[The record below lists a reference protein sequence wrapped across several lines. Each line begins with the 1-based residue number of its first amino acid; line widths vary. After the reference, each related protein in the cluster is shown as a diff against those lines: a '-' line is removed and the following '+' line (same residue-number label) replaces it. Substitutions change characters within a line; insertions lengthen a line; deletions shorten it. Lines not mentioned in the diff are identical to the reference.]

1 MAKIENIKV
10 YPTVT
15 PSADDLLIATD
26 VSDNNKTVT
35 FTVGSIGG
43 GGGALQGLQSVLD
56 VNHVATQN
64 ILLTGNIDA
73 LGGYLNTN
81 TYQINGSPGLA
92 GQVLTSAGPGAAS
105 YWSTPSG
112 GSSCCNIQN
121 TLTAG
126 DTTQLSLI
134 MNGAGQQLSLS
145 GGTDLNVSGV
155 GTDINLSSGSNV
167 NLGALSVLTFNATA
181 TLQDGTGSEGMAG
194 QILTVN
200 SLGTGLEW
208 TTGLP
213 GGSTPSWQQT
223 LQVGNTATS
232 ISVNLQT
239 APLNLDATSPINS
252 AGVNNFTGNTTFTY
266 QGSAVPAIIME
277 GAIQDSLGN
286 TGGPKQVLSPS
297 LTDPGKLEWVNQSG
311 SNNLQSTLDNGNSAI
326 QDIILQGSID
336 LTYGPGNGEL
346 ILGGNVQINANSST
360 GTVGQFLTA
369 TATGVEWT
377 TFTPG
382 NPNLQTVL
390 DAGNTADQNITLT
403 GVGNNITSDIMSP
416 NSINVTNGTGGPN
429 QILQSN
435 NGVLSWVANTAS
447 GMTNWLFEGDTGAQQ
462 NITQAAL
469 VQFLGDNT
477 AISTQSASLD
487 VLNISHDLFGTAGT
501 YAFPSSITT
510 NTTGHITSIT
520 TGTAPTSYTLGS
532 QPSGPSN
539 VELDLTDSLG
549 GVSTVT
555 LVAGANVTLVDNG
568 TNQITISAAS
578 ASGMTNF
585 FIVSDSGGGSKQSVT
600 DGIDYLFEGGTYLTT
615 FQTGGAPNTLTI
627 NHDATTRSD
636 TTSSVSPLFG
646 GSFTVIDSVTSIST
660 EGHVSAVN
668 LKTVNLPTSSGVTN
682 IATGL
687 GLTGGPITNTGTID
701 VDYTGSDN
709 VVLSA
714 IDGTALPISSSDSIL
729 LSSAAVGPNSVY
741 HVTLSQL
748 TTAIGGG
755 TVTTFSAQ
763 INGNA
768 LTESVTNPT
777 TTPDLVL
784 AWAGTASQ
792 YVNGAG
798 DLTNISTLPNTTY
811 DLSSVQNGADADIK
825 LIGSDATTD
834 IVKIEAGNNITIT
847 DTGSNIKIDASASSG
862 LTSFTLDGDSGPQQT
877 VDNTNPDMNILGGTV
892 ISSVA
897 SGTNNIT
904 LNHDAVSRTDVPT
917 SQTPTAGT
925 VIPIVTAITSTTEG
939 HITAAAIDTI
949 TWPLSVTSVGLSYV
963 TTGGSSVAG
972 SAAFTVSS
980 SPVTGSGTISLTSTG
995 TGAQYIDGEG
1005 KLKDFPTI
1013 PTVPAYTLSTLQN
1026 GATVEIDLNADGTSV
1041 SQIDL
1046 VGGTNINVTKSLTNT
1061 ITIDMAGTIG
1071 TVTNVSSSHAGT
1083 AFAVTVTNPTTTPD
1097 IDITMA
1103 GNASQYING
1112 AGDLVTFPTIP
1123 TDTTYD
1129 LSVPTTTTDIRL
1141 AGSDGTNDDITITG
1155 GANVTVTRVSATE
1168 LSIAAA
1174 AGTGLSSF
1182 TLDGDSGPQQTV
1194 DAANPDMNILGGTVI
1209 SSVASG
1215 TNNITLNHD
1224 NVTRT
1229 NTSGGT
1235 VAPGSGGTIDVITS
1249 FTSTLQGHIDEVTTT
1264 TLELPAVGG
1273 TVTSVGLAA
1282 PSAFTVTNSPVT
1294 STGTLTL
1301 AGAGTT
1307 AQYIDGTGALQTFPP
1322 IDNTT
1327 YTYTSAQNGANIDL
1341 DLTSV
1346 PGGVVQEVKLV
1357 AGTGI
1362 TLTDSGTNQVT
1373 IDGNI
1378 GTVTSV
1384 GAAYSNAGGTG
1395 TGGAAAFTVGV
1406 TNPTSTPVITLTGDG
1421 VASQYIDGTGSLQ
1434 WFPIINN
1441 TTYDLTVPV
1450 GTTDIRLAGTDA
1462 TNDDITLTGGTNVTI
1477 TRTSATELTI
1487 DASAG
1492 TGLSSFQFVGNQA
1505 GSTTETVDT
1514 TNNLIEFNAGAIM
1527 EVQSSSTNKLTIAH
1541 AGVTSNQNTLP
1552 AVSPSPGTSVS
1563 LVTGITADGYGH
1575 VTDVDTTP
1583 VNWPSASGQVDSVGY
1598 TYTTPGPQTAV
1609 AGDPAYIATVG
1620 GTATDPI
1627 LDLEAQGKG
1636 ASHFIN
1642 GSGILQDFPAIPTQW
1657 SGWIADADVNTSP
1670 AWTINAGDTLKFVG
1684 LVNSGGAGIE
1694 TSTVPSTEVQIALK
1708 DNGGTPSSTT
1718 FYSGDGVWRTPTG
1731 NIYSLSGGVINTGNS
1746 NTFIKLEENG
1756 FPTSTSKITGTGGTT
1771 VSYDTALNTFTI
1783 DSSTGSATNFDVQG
1797 STGSTVNIT
1806 QNDTLSLLAGTGIST
1821 VSASGTDS
1829 VTISNT
1835 GVTSLIPGTGISLS
1849 ASTGAVTVST
1859 LASKNTGIFI
1869 TDDFNFCGQA
1879 WADRYNASP
1888 TVWRGLTTNSPR
1900 GFNAAPNSS
1909 CLNDTSIFMDDYSW
1923 WSSNMNPAG
1932 SNQLI
1937 SGLEGGVN
1945 MPIWACPY
1953 LTPGDYTG
1961 ELAAFSVSASFS
1973 QFNTVYGD
1981 LATVEVQL
1989 WRGNPCSN
1997 TQAFIELEKMGACK
2011 ITFYPAAGPGAGN
2024 ARWSICCE
2032 ADVDSWTTGQK
2043 VLTGGSAIYL
2053 MFNFLNST
2061 GGAAILE
2068 TSPPAGGGLRFF
2080 GQVRLHIR

>member
-56 VNHVATQN
+56 VNNVATGRD
-64 ILLTGNIDA
+64 ILLTGNINA
-73 LGGYLNTN
+73 LGGYMNADQ
-81 TYQINGSPGLA
+81 YHINGSPGLA
-92 GQVLTSAGPGAAS
+92 GQVLTSAGPGASS

-112 GSSCCNIQN
+112 GSSCCNIDS
-121 TLTAG
+121 TLLAG
-126 DTTQLSLI
+126 DTTQRSLI
-134 MNGAGQQLSLS
+134 MNGAAQQLSLS
-145 GGTDLNVSGV
+145 GGTDLNVGAGS
-155 GTDINLSSGSNV
+155 DINMTGVSNI
-167 NLGALSVLTFNATA
+167 NLGATSVLTFNATA
-181 TLQDGTGSEGMAG
+181 TLQDGTGSTGFAG

-200 SLGTGLEW
+200 SAGDGLEW
-208 TTGLP
+208 VTGLP

-223 LQVGNTATS
+223 LQVGNTANN
-232 ISVNLQT
+232 ISVNLTT

-266 QGSAVPAIIME
+266 QGSTSPAIIME
-277 GAIQDSLGN
+277 GGLQDSLGN
-286 TGGPKQVLSPS
+286 MGNPKQVLSPS
-297 LTDPGKLEWVNQSG
+297 LTDPGKLVWENQSG

-326 QDIILQGSID
+326 QDIVLNGSID

-360 GTVGQFLTA
+360 GNVGQYLTA

-377 TFTPG
+377 DYVPL

-390 DAGNTADQNITLT
+390 DAGHTADQNITLL

-416 NSINVTNGTGGPN
+416 NAINVTNGTGGPN

-447 GMTNWLFEGDTGAQQ
+447 GMTNWLFEGDAGSTQQ
-462 NITQAAL
+462 QVTDGAL
-469 VQFLGDNT
+469 VQFLGGT
-477 AISTQSASLD
+477 GISTTSANTDQLTITLD
-487 VLNISHDLFGTAGT
+487 DTTVVAGT
-501 YAFPSSITT
+501 YATPSSVTVNAQGQLTAITAGT
-510 NTTGHITSIT
+510 N
-520 TGTAPTSYTLGS
+520 PSYTLGS
-532 QPSGPSN
+532 QSAGPTN
-539 VELDLTDSLG
+539 VELDLTDSAGL
-549 GVSTVT
+549 VSTVT
-555 LVAGANVTLVDNG
+555 LVAGTNVTLSDNG

-585 FIVSDSGGGSKQSVT
+585 FIVSDSGTGSKQSVT

-615 FQTGGAPNTLTI
+615 FQTGGTPNTLTI
-627 NHDATTRSD
+627 NHDATTRTD
-636 TTSSVSPLFG
+636 TTSSVSPAFG

-660 EGHVSAVN
+660 AGHVSAVN

-701 VDYTGSDN
+701 VDYIGADN
-709 VVLSA
+709 VILSA
-714 IDGTALPISSSDSIL
+714 INGAAIPISSSDSIL
-729 LSSAAVGPNSVY
+729 LSSAALGPNSVY

-784 AWAGTASQ
+784 GWAGTASQ

-972 SAAFTVSS
+972 SAAFTVGS
-980 SPVTGSGTISLTSTG
+980 SPITGSGTISLTSTG

-1046 VGGTNINVTKSLTNT
+1046 VGGTNINVTKSATNT

-1071 TVTNVSSSHAGT
+1071 TVTSVSSSHAGT

-1129 LSVPTTTTDIRL
+1129 LSVPTATTDIRL
-1141 AGSDGTNDDITITG
+1141 AGSDGTNDDVTITG

-1249 FTSTLQGHIDEVTTT
+1249 FTSTAQGHIDEVTTT

-1294 STGTLTL
+1294 TTGILTL
-1301 AGAGTT
+1301 AGAGSVTE
-1307 AQYIDGTGALQTFPP
+1307 YIDGTGSLQTFPT

-1327 YTYTSAQNGANIDL
+1327 YTYGSAQNGANVDL

-1362 TLTDSGTNQVT
+1362 TLTDSGTNQIT
-1373 IDGNI
+1373 IDGNL

-1384 GAAYSNAGGTG
+1384 GAAYSNLGGTG
-1395 TGGAAAFTVGV
+1395 SAGAPAFTVGV
-1406 TNPTSTPVITLTGDG
+1406 TNPTSTPIISLYGDG
-1421 VASQYIDGTGSLQ
+1421 TSAQYIDGTGSLAT
-1434 WFPIINN
+1434 FPLIPTN
-1441 TTYDLTVPV
+1441 TTYSLATKPT
-1450 GTTDIRLAGTDA
+1450 GSAIRLTGSDGSIG
-1462 TNDDITLTGGTNVTI
+1462 DVTLTGGTNVTI
-1477 TRTSATELTI
+1477 TRISDSELQF
-1487 DASAG
+1487 DASGG
-1492 TGLSSFQFVGNQA
+1492 TGLGSFQFVGNQA

-1514 TNNLIEFNAGAIM
+1514 SNNLIEFNSGAIM
-1527 EVQSSSTNKLTIAH
+1527 AVQSSSTNKLTIAH
-1541 AGVTSNQNTLP
+1541 AGVPTAQNTLP
-1552 AVSPSPGTSVS
+1552 SVSPAPGTSVS

-1598 TYTTPGPQTAV
+1598 TYTTPGPQTSV
-1609 AGDPAYIATVG
+1609 AGDPAFIATVG
-1620 GTATDPI
+1620 GTAINPV

-1636 ASHFIN
+1636 STQFID
-1642 GSGILQDFPAIPTQW
+1642 GSGILQDFPTIPTQW

-1684 LVNSGGAGIE
+1684 SLTSGGAGIE
-1694 TSTVPSTEVQIALK
+1694 TSTIPNTEVQIALIN
-1708 DNGGTPSSTT
+1708 NGGTPSSTT
-1718 FYSGDGVWRTPTG
+1718 FYNGAGKWATPTG
-1731 NIYSLSGGVINTGNS
+1731 NIYTLSGGVINTGNS

-1783 DSSTGSATNFDVQG
+1783 DSSTGSATNFEVQG

-1821 VSASGTDS
+1821 VSDSATDS
-1829 VTISNT
+1829 VTIANT
-1835 GVTSLIPGTGISLS
+1835 GVTSLVAGTGISVS

-1859 LASKNTGIFI
+1859 TLAKQAGIFL
-1869 TDDFNFCGQA
+1869 TEDYNFCGSA
-1879 WADRYNASP
+1879 WSDRY
-1888 TVWRGLTTNSPR
+1888 TNSPSSWR
-1900 GFNAAPNSS
+1900 GYTANSPRFFLNTPDAN
-1909 CLNDTSIFMDDYSW
+1909 CLNDTSFFADDYSW
-1923 WSSNMNPAG
+1923 WTGNMGSAG
-1932 SNQLI
+1932 TLRQV
-1937 SGLEGGVN
+1937 SGQEGAIN
-1945 MPIWACPY
+1945 SAIWACPY
-1953 LTPGDYTG
+1953 LTGTWTADVQ
-1961 ELAAFSVSASFS
+1961 AFSITFSAN
-1973 QFNTVYGD
+1973 QIGVIYGD
-1981 LATVEVQL
+1981 LSYIEVILAKGSPCGIGGGVNVE
-1989 WRGNPCSN
+1989 
-1997 TQAFIELEKMGACK
+1997 FEIMGECK
-2011 ITFYPAAGPGAGN
+2011 VPFYPSAPGNNNGN
-2024 ARWSICCE
+2024 QRTAYCCE
-2032 ADVDSWTTGQK
+2032 SDVSTWTTRTVKAGEA
-2043 VLTGGSAIYL
+2043 LYL
-2053 MFNFLNST
+2053 FLSFKTST
-2061 GGAAILE
+2061 GGMATLAT
-2068 TSPPAGGGLRFF
+2068 TSPGSNNLRFT
-2080 GQVRLHIR
+2080 GQARVHLA

>member
-43 GGGALQGLQSVLD
+43 GAGILQGLQSVLD
-56 VNHVATQN
+56 VNNVATGKD
-64 ILLTGNIDA
+64 ILLTGNINA
-73 LGGYLNTN
+73 FGGYMNADQ
-81 TYQINGSPGLA
+81 YHINGSPGLA
-92 GQVLTSAGPGAAS
+92 GQVLTSGGPSGSAT
-105 YWSTPSG
+105 WSTPSG

-121 TLTAG
+121 TLAVG

-134 MNGAGQQLSLS
+134 MNGAGEQLSIS
-145 GGTDLNVSGV
+145 GGTNFNVGSGS
-155 GTDINLSSGSNV
+155 DINMTGGSDMY
-167 NLGALSVLTFNATA
+167 LGAGSSLNFNATA
-181 TLQDGTGSEGMAG
+181 TLQDGTGSEGLAG

-200 SLGTGLEW
+200 AAGTGLEW

-223 LQVGNTATS
+223 LQVGNTANN
-232 ISVNLQT
+232 ISVNLTT

-416 NSINVTNGTGGPN
+416 NSINVTNGTGGTN

-435 NGVLSWVANTAS
+435 NGVLSWVANTAT
-447 GMTNWLFEGDTGAQQ
+447 GMNNWLFEGDTGAQQ
-462 NITQAAL
+462 VITDGAL

-477 AISTQSASLD
+477 AISTQSTSLD

-555 LVAGANVTLVDNG
+555 LVAGANVTLADNG
-568 TNQITISAAS
+568 SNQITISAAS

-585 FIVSDSGGGSKQSVT
+585 FIVSDSGTGSKQSVT

-615 FQTGGAPNTLTI
+615 FQTGGTPNTLTI
-627 NHDATTRSD
+627 NHDATTRTD
-636 TTSSVSPLFG
+636 TTSSSSPAFG
-646 GSFTVIDSVTSIST
+646 GTFTVIDTMTSNATGHVTDVNTKTITLPASSGVTSIS
-660 EGHVSAVN
+660 VSD
-668 LKTVNLPTSSGVTN
+668 
-682 IATGL
+682 GL
-687 GLTGGPITNTGTID
+687 YSAPNPIINTGNIQ
-701 VDYTGSDN
+701 VDYLTTDN

-714 IDGTALPISSSDSIL
+714 AAWAGMAIDDLDTMLINDATTDTVKYISIADL
-729 LSSAAVGPNSVY
+729 KVVFAV
-741 HVTLSQL
+741 
-748 TTAIGGG
+748 G

-784 AWAGTASQ
+784 AWAGSASQ

-798 DLTNISTLPNTTY
+798 DLINISTLANTTY

-862 LTSFTLDGDSGPQQT
+862 LTSFTLDGNTGSQQT
-877 VDNTNPDMNILGGTV
+877 IDNTNPNMTVLGGTNLN
-892 ISSVA
+892 SVMSA
-897 SGTNNIT
+897 TNTVTVDHN
-904 LNHDAVSRTDVPT
+904 NQSRTD
-917 SQTPTAGT
+917 TPTTLTPSAGS
-925 VIPIVTAITSTTEG
+925 VIPIVTAVTSSATG
-939 HITAAAIDTI
+939 HVTGTDVKTI

-972 SAAFTVSS
+972 SSAFTVSS
-980 SPVTGSGTISLTSTG
+980 SPITGSGTISLTSTG

-1112 AGDLVTFPTIP
+1112 AGDLVNISTLPN
-1123 TDTTYD
+1123 TTYD
-1129 LSVPTTTTDIRL
+1129 LTVPTATTDIRL
-1141 AGSDGTNDDITITG
+1141 AGSDGTNDDVTITG

-1182 TLDGDSGPQQTV
+1182 TLDGDSGAQQTV
-1194 DAANPDMNILGGTVI
+1194 DAANPDMNILGGLVI

-1229 NTSGGT
+1229 NTFAGT

-1249 FTSTLQGHIDEVTTT
+1249 FTSTSQGHIDEVVTT

-1294 STGTLTL
+1294 TSGTLTL

-1327 YTYTSAQNGANIDL
+1327 YTYGSAQQGSNVEL
-1341 DLTSV
+1341 DLTSSAGLV
-1346 PGGVVQEVKLV
+1346 DIVTLV

-1362 TLTDSGTNQVT
+1362 TLTDSGTSQVT
-1373 IDGNI
+1373 IAGTL

-1395 TGGAAAFTVGV
+1395 SAGAAAFTVGV
-1406 TNPTSTPVITLTGDG
+1406 TNPTSTPIITLTGDG
-1421 VASQYIDGTGSLQ
+1421 SSAQYIDGTGSLVT
-1434 WFPIINN
+1434 FPTINN
-1441 TTYDLTVPV
+1441 TTYDLTTAPT
-1450 GTTDIRLAGTDA
+1450 GTAIRLTGTDG
-1462 TNDDITLTGGTNVTI
+1462 TNDDVTLTGGTNVTI
-1477 TRTSATELTI
+1477 TRTSASELTI

-1514 TNNLIEFNAGAIM
+1514 TNNLIEFNAGAVM
-1527 EVQSSSTNKLTIAH
+1527 AVQSSSTNKLTIAH
-1541 AGVTSNQNTLP
+1541 AGVPSNQNTLP

-1563 LVTGITADGYGH
+1563 LVTGVTVSPYGH

-1609 AGDPAYIATVG
+1609 AGDPAFVASVG
-1620 GTATDPI
+1620 GTAINPI

-1636 ASHFIN
+1636 AAQFID

-1670 AWTINAGDTLKFVG
+1670 AWTINNATTLKFVG
-1684 LVNSGGAGIE
+1684 EVTTGGAGIV
-1694 TSTVPSTEVQIALK
+1694 TSTIPNTELQIGLIN
-1708 DNGGTPSSTT
+1708 NGGTPSATT
-1718 FYSGDGVWRTPTG
+1718 FYNGAGQWATPTG
-1731 NIYSLSGGVINTGNS
+1731 NIYTIGGGNINTGNT

-1756 FPTSTSKITGTGGTT
+1756 FPTSSSKITGTGGTT
-1771 VSYDTALNTFTI
+1771 VSYDYNLNTFTI
-1783 DSSTGSATNFDVQG
+1783 DSSTGSATNFKVQG
-1797 STGSTVNIT
+1797 STGSTVTIT

-1829 VTISNT
+1829 VTIANT
-1835 GVTSLIPGTGISLS
+1835 GVTSLVAGSGISLS
-1849 ASTGAVTVST
+1849 GSTGAVTVT
-1859 LASKNTGIFI
+1859 ATASKQSGIFL
-1869 TDDFNFCGQA
+1869 TENYNFCGAA
-1879 WADRYNASP
+1879 WSERYTNAPSSWTGITARAPRFWNARPDADC
-1888 TVWRGLTTNSPR
+1888 V
-1900 GFNAAPNSS
+1900 
-1909 CLNDTSIFMDDYSW
+1909 NDTSFLADDYSW
-1923 WSSNMNPAG
+1923 WTSTLQYPSNL
-1932 SNQLI
+1932 QLVT
-1937 SGLEGGVN
+1937 GQEGGIN
-1945 MPIWACPY
+1945 SPIWACPHV
-1953 LTPGDYTG
+1953 TG
-1961 ELAAFSVSASFS
+1961 TWTADVQAFSITFSANIIG
-1973 QFNTVYGD
+1973 NTYGNLGFID
-1981 LATVEVQL
+1981 VLLAKGKPCGDSTGINTEYEIMGNCTVPYNPAAPGNANGNQRVAYCCASDISKWTTTTVKAGEALYIFLLFRTSGGSMATLATTSP
-1989 WRGNPCSN
+1989 GSN
-1997 TQAFIELEKMGACK
+1997 VLRF
-2011 ITFYPAAGPGAGN
+2011 
-2024 ARWSICCE
+2024 
-2032 ADVDSWTTGQK
+2032 TGQAR
-2043 VLTGGSAIYL
+2043 VHLA
-2053 MFNFLNST
+2053 
-2061 GGAAILE
+2061 
-2068 TSPPAGGGLRFF
+2068 
-2080 GQVRLHIR
+2080 